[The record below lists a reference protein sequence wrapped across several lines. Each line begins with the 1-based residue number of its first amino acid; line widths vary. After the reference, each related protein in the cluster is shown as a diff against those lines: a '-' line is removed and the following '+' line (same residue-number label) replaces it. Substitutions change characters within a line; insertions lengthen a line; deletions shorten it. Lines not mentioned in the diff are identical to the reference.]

1 MKPVR
6 AVSFSPG
13 GKLLAAA
20 GDSKVI
26 VLYDTSSG
34 EQVANLSG
42 HSAWIMSL
50 AWSQTGEYLLS
61 GSVANALFNSGHELT
76 SVPDRLMEKSR
87 SGQSIPSYV
96 WPHTPRPR
104 KHSGASSGSPRQ
116 EKQKGLQPPEPT
128 AVCPSTGRQL
138 EVEKNR
144 LHLTKSMDMTD
155 CA

>member
-50 AWSQTGEYLLS
+50 AWSHTGEYLLS
-61 GSVANALFNSGHELT
+61 GSVTNALFNSVHELT
-76 SVPDRLMEKSR
+76 SAPDRLMEKSR
-87 SGQSIPSYV
+87 SGQSTPSYV
-96 WPHTPRPR
+96 WPHTLRPR
-104 KHSGASSGSPRQ
+104 KHSGVSSGSPRQ
-116 EKQKGLQPPEPT
+116 EKPKDLQPPGPT
-128 AVCPSTGRQL
+128 AVYLSTERRRGVDQ
-138 EVEKNR
+138 NQ
-144 LHLTKSMDMTD
+144 LHLTNSRDMTD